1 MDKVDLSRLLSADR
15 KILTKILSD
24 QSGNLWVT
32 GYYPSSFIISFLPNE
47 VLPLSMEGVKQ
58 NLGVIASP
66 MQFSQEKNY
75 YWIRQKKL
83 GLYAYDPQRDRISV
97 VENDRELSF
106 FFERP
111 SDREGLYMV
120 RDHSVILIRY
130 KENRL
135 LNPSYVPYPLNKV
148 SVSVLCM
155 MTTMEIFG

>member
-1 MDKVDLSRLLSADR
+1 MPINNGRCILDKVDLSRLLSADR

-58 NLGVIASP
+58 IWGNRVSYAV
-66 MQFSQEKNY
+66 FSRENY

-106 FFERP
+106 SLRGHRTERD
-111 SDREGLYMV
+111 S
-120 RDHSVILIRY
+120 IW
-130 KENRL
+130 
-135 LNPSYVPYPLNKV
+135 
-148 SVSVLCM
+148 
-155 MTTMEIFG
+155 